1 MEKEKASAASAV
13 DTFKSIGE
21 QAEKQAAL
29 GAVGGKE
36 GLVPNKTVNEAAV
49 LVQQQIAGA
58 ANVDDVAYAF
68 AAKAMEEKDPRNV
81 EKVVIN
87 SPTQFKLVLDN
98 HSFVIVKKGNS
109 TVDRFIAEHPYSLA
123 HRVEIVGKP
132 ETQEERE
139 LRELYAEEHAKE
151 IAIEVARISKLSPE
165 ERAKELKAKREEATK
180 QAALAQALEDATA
193 TLKK

>member
-81 EKVVIN
+81 EKVVIDE
-87 SPTQFKLVLDN
+87 SSIQE
-98 HSFVIVKKGNS
+98 G
-109 TVDRFIAEHPYSLA
+109 
-123 HRVEIVGKP
+123 GKP
-132 ETQEERE
+132 
-139 LRELYAEEHAKE
+139 LLVYKADAEQADL
-151 IAIEVARISKLSPE
+151 SK
-165 ERAKELKAKREEATK
+165 KA
-180 QAALAQALEDATA
+180 
-193 TLKK
+193 